1 MIKMNAKN
9 ILDSLWQAALKAA
22 DPFDAVQA
30 ALPER
35 PTGHVV
41 VIGAGKA
48 SARMAEAVED
58 AWGPVE
64 GLVVAPHGYG
74 RSLANITLVEAAH
87 PVPDDASEEAART
100 ALVLA
105 ADLGEQDTLICL
117 ISGGGSA
124 LLSAPAGDISANE
137 KRALNQALLLS
148 GAPIQEMN
156 CVRKHLSRIKGGRL
170 AAAAAP
176 AKIITLAVS
185 DVVGDDLSVIASGPT
200 LADPTT
206 VAEALEIITRHQI
219 ELPESI
225 RSYLQAGNETPKV
238 ADLANIRQ
246 QTKIVTKPS
255 DMLRAVQLAGEGLG
269 LNVVNLGDAIEGE
282 AREVGKILA
291 GIAASVRRHQMPVA
305 APALIISGGETTV
318 TVHGETKQSSKG
330 GRNTECALAFAL
342 ATDDTN
348 IHALMADTDGIDGR
362 GGHAGAYVLP
372 DTLTKIRAAGGDPMV
387 FLEEHNSATAL
398 DLSSD
403 LITTGQTATN
413 VNDFR
418 AILVL

>member
-1 MIKMNAKN
+1 MTKQTAKEFLN
-9 ILDSLWQAALKAA
+9 TLWRTALDAA

-30 ALPER
+30 ALPEKPAGR
-35 PTGHVV
+35 VV

-48 SARMAEAVED
+48 SARMAEAVES
-58 AWGPVE
+58 AWGPAE
-64 GLVVAPHGYG
+64 GLIVAPHGYG
-74 RSLANITLVEAAH
+74 RSLAGISLVEAAH
-87 PVPDDASEEAART
+87 PVPDDASEKAAHA
-100 ALVLA
+100 ALALA
-105 ADLGEQDTLICL
+105 SGLGEQDTLVCL

-124 LLSAPAGDISANE
+124 LLSAPAGEISAAD
-137 KRALNQALLLS
+137 KRAVNQALLLS

-176 AKIITLAVS
+176 AQIITLAVS

-206 VAEALEIITRHQI
+206 ITNAQEIISRYQI
-219 ELPESI
+219 DVPESV
-225 RSYLQAGNETPKV
+225 RRHLQTDDETPKA
-238 ADLANIRQ
+238 ADLATIRQ
-246 QTKIVTKPS
+246 QVHIVTKPS
-255 DMLRAVQLAGEGLG
+255 DVLAAVQSVGEGLD

-291 GIAASVRRHQMPVA
+291 GIAASIRRHQMPVA

-318 TVHGETKQSSKG
+318 TVRADGKPGSKG

-342 ATDDTN
+342 ATDDKD

-362 GGHAGAYVLP
+362 GSHAGAYVSP
-372 DTLTKIRAAGGDPMV
+372 RTLEKIRAAGGDPRA
-387 FLEEHNSATAL
+387 FLAEHDSATAF
-398 DLSSD
+398 DLAGG